1 MHNLSKSPDTEIRGY
16 LQDTRFLHA
25 SCMLGNCKLDHTLI
39 SVLCAIT
46 LENITLQLDLPVDGP
61 VVTGSAI
68 VPDKKDLCEAFLW
81 KVPNKFQ
88 GGQMDMKWLE
98 NNFKELPLNATDWLP
113 TPATVMGVVA
123 TTISTFLSEQPLYIL
138 IGDKAE
144 LCRTIEV
151 AQRYLATI
159 RSTLGSLCGSS
170 SQPPSHEMEHT
181 RWEAKITLHS
191 STEED
196 DGDED
201 NDRDGDKY
209 RGRDKDKDKGRDED
223 EYEGQ
228 GEDKEDEDDDHD
240 Q

>member
-1 MHNLSKSPDTEIRGY
+1 
-16 LQDTRFLHA
+16 
-25 SCMLGNCKLDHTLI
+25 
-39 SVLCAIT
+39 
-46 LENITLQLDLPVDGP
+46 
-61 VVTGSAI
+61 
-68 VPDKKDLCEAFLW
+68 
-81 KVPNKFQ
+81 
-88 GGQMDMKWLE
+88 
-98 NNFKELPLNATDWLP
+98 
-113 TPATVMGVVA
+113 MGVVA

-151 AQRYLATI
+151 AQRYLATV
-159 RSTLGSLCGSS
+159 RSTLRSLSTALHYAPPKYPDSKPLTDTNASINAHINADVSGFCNIVRLFIEVSQTPIMSFYRGGSS

-191 STEED
+191 STEKD

-228 GEDKEDEDDDHD
+228 GEDEEDEDDDHD